1 MRNDNAA
8 LMRVIDA
15 MPPKRRAEYFR
26 EIADYYRRRSDKEQ
40 SAADLLHA
48 ESIER
53 EADLIDPPHDPHQA
67 AEAAAFSLM
76 PTLDRPKTTTTQN
89 TLF

>member
-1 MRNDNAA
+1 MQNDNAA

-15 MPPKRRAEYFR
+15 MPPQRRAEYYR
-26 EIADYYRRRSDKEQ
+26 DIAAYYRARAGKEGN
-40 SAADLLHA
+40 AADLLHA
-48 ESIER
+48 ESLER
-53 EADLIDPPHDPHQA
+53 EADQWHPRDPHQA